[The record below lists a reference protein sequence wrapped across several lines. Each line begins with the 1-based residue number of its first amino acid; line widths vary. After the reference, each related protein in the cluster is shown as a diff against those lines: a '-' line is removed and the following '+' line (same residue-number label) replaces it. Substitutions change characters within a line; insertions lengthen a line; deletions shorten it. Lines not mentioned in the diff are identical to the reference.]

1 MNDVPEVSVIIATY
15 HRYSLLIG
23 CLQSLKAAR
32 ETGKHRFE
40 VIVVDDG
47 GKLPTAIEK
56 EVDEL
61 PVHWIYLAQNQ
72 GQPGAQAA
80 GVKTASADIFA
91 FLDDDAEVDE
101 HWVDAI
107 ADYFQQYPEV
117 GAVLGRIKPADPSN
131 LLPRMRQQ
139 IYEKRHQTYTN
150 PAYIQKL
157 QQEAGLPATASP
169 GLSNHISGGNY
180 TIRREVLEKI
190 GGIDPSIRLGS
201 DDWLSMRLLKAHIP
215 IGYNPQ
221 MIIRHH
227 HNRSYRVLFST
238 NIIEGRDRIRIL
250 RRSGA
255 SRGKLLSSAFI
266 SLLKAPF
273 AIRNFPE
280 MLQADKIKFRVY
292 VVYTLVQL
300 FDALGQ
306 IYEAVQK

>member
-1 MNDVPEVSVIIATY
+1 MNNAPEVSVIIATY
-15 HRYSLLIG
+15 QRYSLLIG
-23 CLQSLKAAR
+23 CLQSLKTAQ
-32 ETGKHRFE
+32 ETGRHRFE
-40 VIVVDDG
+40 VIAVDDG
-47 GKLPTAIEK
+47 GKLPHTIEK
-56 EVDEL
+56 EVDGL
-61 PVHWIYLAQNQ
+61 TVQWLYLEQNL

-80 GVKTASADIFA
+80 GVKAAAADIFA
-91 FLDDDAEVDE
+91 FLDDDAEVDA

-107 ADYFQQYPEV
+107 FDYFQRYPEV
-117 GAVLGRIKPADPSN
+117 GAVLGRIQPVDSSH

-139 IYEKRHQTYTN
+139 IYEKRHRLYTD

-157 QQEAGLPATASP
+157 RQEANLPVTTSP

-180 TIRREVLEKI
+180 TIRREILEKI

-201 DDWLSMRLLKAHIP
+201 DDWLSMRLLNAHIP

-227 HNRSYRVLFST
+227 HNRSARVLFST

-250 RRSGA
+250 RRGDA
-255 SRGKLLSSAFI
+255 SRGKLLRAAFG
-266 SLLKAPF
+266 SLIKAPF

-280 MLQADKIKFRVY
+280 MLQADKIKIKVY
-292 VVYTLVQL
+292 IVYTLVQF

-306 IYEAVQK
+306 VYEAVQK